1 MTMPYID
8 TEYVYPRNDS
18 IFYLYEYSFAVNSG
32 KTLKSL
38 TLPNNRHPNRKLHC
52 LVSSTETIETLA
64 AASSCIS
71 RAVATATYTFP
82 PPNFSVTGTAMKV
95 TPGATMGNTSTISL
109 TLLDGFTGVISLS
122 CAITPIAVSDAATCT
137 IPASVTISGSSAQTV
152 VLTVDTTAVTSALN

>member
-18 IFYLYEYSFAVNSG
+18 IFYLYEYSFAVNPG

-38 TLPNNRHPNRKLHC
+38 TMPNNHHPNHKLHC

-64 AASSCIS
+64 AASGCIS
-71 RAVATATYTFP
+71 RAIATATYTFP

-109 TLLDGFTGVISLS
+109 TLSDGFIGVISLS
-122 CAITPIAVSDAATCT
+122 CAITPTAVSDPATCT
-137 IPASVTISGSSAQTV
+137 IPVSVTISGSSAQTV
-152 VLTVDTTAVTSALN
+152 VTVDTTAVTSALN